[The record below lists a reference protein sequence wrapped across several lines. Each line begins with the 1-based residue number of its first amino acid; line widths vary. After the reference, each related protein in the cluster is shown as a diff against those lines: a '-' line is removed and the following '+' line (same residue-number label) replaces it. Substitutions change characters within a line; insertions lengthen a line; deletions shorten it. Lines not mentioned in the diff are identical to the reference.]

1 LNLLSSVNLAYL
13 VLGYVFFYLLYSF
26 FPSGLWLI
34 FINAIVVVV
43 LLTCF
48 HKLKRSYQILSGSL
62 IAIGVYFLISN
73 HAAGSDWLYAVMP
86 NAGVASLLITVPLLG
101 MTLYFEPYLEC
112 LQEVMPRYIQ
122 KPFHFYSV
130 TALFG
135 AFLSSLLNIAAIPF
149 LYQLFSGVAGKYPP
163 RLFYHAM
170 SRGLSPNL
178 MWSPSWISVAVSLQA
193 SHLSWRELMPLGIP
207 LAVAGIT
214 LTLLLGRLELFFCP
228 LPNSP
233 QSETTSNPI
242 DPAKIK
248 YLYKLAAQMALII
261 LFILLLEVITHK
273 SALVTVPLVSLSL
286 PLLLAIL
293 LRRTAVFK
301 SRFNTYFTKQL
312 PKMYNNLILF
322 SAIGVFGYGLG
333 MSEIRHLLPTII
345 QQLGISSPFPMLI
358 LLMSIVGAV
367 GLFGVHPIIS
377 ISTLSV
383 AISAASVGLSQM
395 QMAGA
400 FLNGYM
406 LYTMLSPFAGTG
418 IIFAAIAKTNSIDMS
433 LKLNLSYALLFGFI
447 NTLLLVSFF

>member
-1 LNLLSSVNLAYL
+1 MNLLSSVSLAYL
-13 VLGYVFFYLLYSF
+13 ILGYVFFYLLYSF
-26 FPSGLWLI
+26 FPSALWLI
-34 FINAIVVVV
+34 FINAIVVIV
-43 LLTCF
+43 LITCF
-48 HKLKRSYQILSGSL
+48 HKLKRSYQILSGLL
-62 IAIGVYFLISN
+62 IATGVYFLITN

-112 LQEVMPRYIQ
+112 LQDVMPRYIQ

-149 LYQLFSGVAGKYPP
+149 LFQLFSGIAQKYPP
-163 RLFYHAM
+163 QLFYRAM
-170 SRGLSPNL
+170 SRGISPNL
-178 MWSPSWISVAVSLQA
+178 MWSPSWVSVAVSLQA

-207 LAVAGIT
+207 LAAAGIT
-214 LTLLLGRLELFFCP
+214 LSLLLGRLELFFRP
-228 LPNSP
+228 LPNGQNPPSAN
-233 QSETTSNPI
+233 NPI
-242 DPAKIK
+242 DPVKIR

-261 LFILLLEVITHK
+261 VFILLLEVITHK
-273 SALVTVPLVSLSL
+273 SALVTVPLVSLSA
-286 PLLLAIL
+286 PLLLALL

-301 SRFNTYFTKQL
+301 TRFNTYFSIQL
-312 PKMYNNLILF
+312 PKMYTNLVLF

-333 MSEIRHLLPTII
+333 MSEIRHLLPSII
-345 QQLGISSPFPMLI
+345 QQLGITSSFSMI
-358 LLMSIVGAV
+358 LLLLSLIGAV
-367 GLFGVHPIIS
+367 GLFGIHPIVS

-383 AISAASVGLSQM
+383 AIAPASIGLSQM

-406 LYTMLSPFAGTG
+406 LYTLLSPFAGTG
-418 IIFAAIAKTNSIDMS
+418 IIFAAITKTNSIDMS

>member
-1 LNLLSSVNLAYL
+1 MNLLSPVNLAYL

-26 FPSGLWLI
+26 FPSTLWLI
-34 FINAIVVVV
+34 FINAIVVTV
-43 LLTCF
+43 LITCF
-48 HKLKRSYQILSGSL
+48 HKLKRSYQLLSGSL
-62 IAIGVYFLISN
+62 IIIGVYFLLSN

-149 LYQLFSGVAGKYPP
+149 LFQLFSGVAQKYPP

-170 SRGLSPNL
+170 SRGISMNL
-178 MWSPSWISVAVSLQA
+178 MWSPSWVSVAVSLQA

-207 LAVAGIT
+207 LALAGII
-214 LTLLLGRLELFFCP
+214 LSLLLGRLELFFRP
-228 LPNSP
+228 LPSSQHP
-233 QSETTSNPI
+233 QSANTPI
-242 DPAKIK
+242 DPAKIR
-248 YLYKLAAQMALII
+248 YLYKLAAQMLLII
-261 LFILLLEVITHK
+261 IFILLLEVITHK
-273 SALVTVPLVSLSL
+273 SALVTVPLVSLSV
-286 PLLLAIL
+286 PLLLALL

-301 SRFNTYFTKQL
+301 NRFHTYFTIQL
-312 PKMYNNLILF
+312 PKMYSNHILF
-322 SAIGVFGYGLG
+322 SAIGIFGYGLG
-333 MSEIRHLLPTII
+333 MSEIRHLLPSTI
-345 QQLGISSPFPMLI
+345 QQLGITSPFPMIL
-358 LLMSIVGAV
+358 LLMSLVGTV
-367 GLFGVHPIIS
+367 GLFGIHPIVS
-377 ISTLSV
+377 IFTLSV
-383 AISAASVGLSQM
+383 AITPASVGLSQL
-395 QMAGA
+395 QMCGA

-418 IIFAAIAKTNSIDMS
+418 IIFAAITKTNSIDMS
-433 LKLNLSYALLFGFI
+433 LRLNFSYALLFGFI